1 MRDIVDI
8 ILGVD
13 DDLKSLVIVGYDTCF
28 YAFLEPGKGFVL
40 KNRVDDF
47 LEVFHRG
54 VFRVF
59 HVKPKATVVGCFCD
73 EIPGNVRNIL
83 EEYLTKLPEEVAAEF
98 RDAWT
103 EISVIEYFFTEAS
116 IPSYVKSNDGLVL
129 SFKAKEDA
137 GKYRVKVVKATMYY
151 GGSVC
156 CPMSTYASETLRKWR
171 EKYPENTIIRKNI
184 YAKDYEGYNIYEN
197 SG

>member
-1 MRDIVDI
+1 MSN
-8 ILGVD
+8 L
-13 DDLKSLVIVGYDTCF
+13 
-28 YAFLEPGKGFVL
+28 
-40 KNRVDDF
+40 
-47 LEVFHRG
+47 
-54 VFRVF
+54 
-59 HVKPKATVVGCFCD
+59 KATVVGCFCD

-116 IPSYVKSNDGLVL
+116 IPSYVRSNDGLVL

-137 GKYRVKVVKATMYY
+137 GKYRVKVVKATIYY